1 MFGRLVNKPIKF
13 TPLSQKDDSEAPLSS
28 RTSLDT
34 VPPLRTRVPSWCA
47 ISALVITSSCLTGL
61 LGMWAGTHWLLNPDK
76 FCIRHTSQYSPI
88 LEELD
93 LGYEVIRFNG
103 SLLKA
108 NIFRQPAGPEVD
120 AAWESLGV
128 DYRSVA
134 IPPDQAAQSGIL
146 PDQVKVSQKYGG
158 GFIANVEGL
167 HQLHCLNLLR
177 KSLYYNFDYYHA
189 LGKGPFA
196 NSDYVLRYHVTHC
209 LDIVRQQLMCSIDIG
224 VLGQV
229 WFQPP
234 PSPFAEPYVDFN
246 TRHKCRNFD
255 AVRAWAEAHQIPP
268 PEAVNME
275 EFYEEPKEGDTIY
288 SVIP

>member
-1 MFGRLVNKPIKF
+1 
-13 TPLSQKDDSEAPLSS
+13 
-28 RTSLDT
+28 
-34 VPPLRTRVPSWCA
+34 
-47 ISALVITSSCLTGL
+47 
-61 LGMWAGTHWLLNPDK
+61 MWAGTHWLLNPAE
-76 FCIRHTSQYSPI
+76 FCFQQTSLYSP
-88 LEELD
+88 LLKELNLD
-93 LGYEVIRFNG
+93 YEVIRFNG

-108 NIFRQPAGPEVD
+108 NVFRQPAGPEVD
-120 AAWESLGV
+120 AAWGSLGV

-134 IPPDQAAQSGIL
+134 IPPDQAARSGIL
-146 PDQVKVSQKYGG
+146 PDQVKISQKYGG

-177 KSLYYNFDYYHA
+177 KALYYNFDHYHA
-189 LGKGPFA
+189 LGKGPFG

-209 LDIVRQQLMCSIDIG
+209 LDIIRQQLMCTVDIG

-234 PSPFAEPYVDFN
+234 SSPFAEPYVDFN

-288 SVIP
+288 TAIP